1 MFEMN
6 CQQIPGN
13 PCCSVKYCPL
23 VLAWAT
29 TVHKFQGFEAGFD
42 EKDQINRIVANIG
55 ELDWEKI
62 NPGTAY
68 VVTSRARTVGTPTV
82 DNPNPTDSA
91 LYFDGPIG
99 IQRFEDVLFK
109 DNGQKT
115 LMVEK
120 RERWV
125 KYLEH
130 HKLKTD
136 EIYNEKKVLS
146 MTENVKEKIR
156 ANNHNNTKG
165 DLNLKIITM
174 ITNPNKQWKLRRDK
188 YLVRER

>member
-6 CQQIPGN
+6 CQLIPGN

-68 VVTSRARTVGTPTV
+68 VVTSRARTIGTPTV

-109 DNGQKT
+109 DNG
-115 LMVEK
+115 
-120 RERWV
+120 
-125 KYLEH
+125 
-130 HKLKTD
+130 
-136 EIYNEKKVLS
+136 
-146 MTENVKEKIR
+146 
-156 ANNHNNTKG
+156 
-165 DLNLKIITM
+165 
-174 ITNPNKQWKLRRDK
+174 
-188 YLVRER
+188 